1 MKTTRQ
7 RVARKLADY
16 LDGKIPVEDLVDWEE
31 SATMEGIFPTGDAE
45 TLAQVVARLGL
56 ADVRALGLTWQD
68 CQDIFHI
75 LGLSAK
81 IDLVAA

>member
-1 MKTTRQ
+1 MKVTRQ
-7 RVARKLADY
+7 RIARKLADY
-16 LDGKIPVEDLVDWEE
+16 LAGKIPVEALVDWAE
-31 SATMEGIFPTGDAE
+31 SAMMEGIFPPEDAE

-56 ADVRALGLTWQD
+56 ADVRAFGLTWQD
-68 CQDIFHI
+68 CQEIFRS

>member
-1 MKTTRQ
+1 MKITRQ
-7 RVARKLADY
+7 RVASKLANY
-16 LDGKIPVEDLVDWEE
+16 LDGKITVEALVDWAEN
-31 SATMEGIFPTGDAE
+31 AVMDGIFPPEDAE

-56 ADVRALGLTWQD
+56 ADVRAFGLTWQD
-68 CQDIFHI
+68 CQEIFHS